1 MHHAPARREALRRE
15 ARRVTPRHAPDPLD
29 ELTDA
34 IAAFTGHASPREMR
48 ERFAR
53 YLELLVQWNRT
64 HDLVGLDKPLD
75 IVRVLFIDSLF
86 FLPLLPERPIRL
98 VDIGA
103 GAGIPGVPLHLVDSA
118 IELTL
123 IESRRKRVSFLSALK
138 RELGLSQVGLLEG
151 RAEDIASETLET
163 KGRFDVAVTRAV
175 APTPKFLTTCLKY
188 ISLGGRVIVAGP
200 PPGPELPPLPVG
212 FDADWVPVPYPGG
225 KRRRLFLVVQ
235 RQA

>member
-1 MHHAPARREALRRE
+1 MTSRR
-15 ARRVTPRHAPDPLD
+15 APDPLD

-34 IAAFTGHASPREMR
+34 IAAFTGQAPGRHTR

-53 YLELLVQWNRT
+53 YLELLAQWNRT

-86 FLPLLPERPIRL
+86 FLSLLPARPMRL

-103 GAGIPGVPLHLVDSA
+103 GAGIPGVPLHLVDPG

-123 IESRRKRVSFLSALK
+123 MESRRKRVSFLSTLK
-138 RELGLSQVGLLEG
+138 RELGLQQMGILEG
-151 RAEDIASETLET
+151 RAEEIAKQLPET
-163 KGRFDVAVTRAV
+163 KGVFDIAVARAV
-175 APTPKFLTTCLKY
+175 SPTPRFLTACLEY
-188 ISLGGRVIVAGP
+188 VAPAGRLILAGP
-200 PPGPELPPLPVG
+200 PPAAENPPLPSG
-212 FDADWVPVPYPGG
+212 LDAEWVTVPYPGA

-235 RQA
+235 H

>member
-1 MHHAPARREALRRE
+1 MTSRR
-15 ARRVTPRHAPDPLD
+15 APDPLD

-34 IAAFTGHASPREMR
+34 IAAFTGHALPREAR

-64 HDLVGLDKPLD
+64 HDLVGFDKPFD

-103 GAGIPGVPLHLVDSA
+103 GAGIPGLPLHLVDPA

-123 IESRRKRVSFLSALK
+123 MESRRKRVSFLSALK
-138 RELGLSQVGLLEG
+138 RELGLAQIGLLEG
-151 RAEDIASETLET
+151 RAEDIALEVPET
-163 KGRFDVAVTRAV
+163 KDRFDVAVTRAV
-175 APTPKFLTTCLKY
+175 SPTPKFLTACLKY
-188 ISLGGRVIVAGP
+188 VTLGGRVIVAGP
-200 PPGPELPPLPVG
+200 PPGPDLPSLPVG
-212 FDADWVPVPYPGG
+212 FDADWVTVPYPGG
-225 KRRRLFLVVQ
+225 KRRRLFLIVK